1 MTALARDTFSSL
13 PRTLDTVRKD
23 HFVQHMLCR
32 DMEAIADGLP
42 ALPALPE
49 VQALCDRIAH
59 VTRSHFDRA
68 EAAFAAL
75 PARQCPESA
84 ALAMLHQMHQLDEIH
99 SQDMVAA
106 LIAQASCP
114 DPARVGQ
121 LAAADRA
128 QGKLDR
134 ARRADGPGQ
143 TGLTMSSSRAGLR
156 MRQSRL
162 PSAKAMIEAARSR
175 VIWRLTVSMVSPR

>member
-121 LAAADRA
+121 LAYMLRCFFDGCRRLIALKESWIARA
-128 QGKLDR
+128 ELMAPVRPD
-134 ARRADGPGQ
+134 
-143 TGLTMSSSRAGLR
+143 
-156 MRQSRL
+156 
-162 PSAKAMIEAARSR
+162 
-175 VIWRLTVSMVSPR
+175 